1 MDPVEGPS
9 MSEEWPRETDGG
21 GVAGDFHSE
30 RPVAR
35 HPMTWSLPLM
45 QLGGISVRVHALFL
59 LLAAVELLRSAL
71 PGMPR
76 TLGLPPTV
84 VLVGCMLV
92 VSVLHEAVRTWA
104 HRRRGGELQEWLLW
118 PLGGLCNAQS
128 EGSRRERLSAIALP
142 WVAQVSLAVAVGGV
156 LVWHTGR
163 WVDGAVPR
171 PWSLDGFRVLAM
183 SGDGFVWECAWLLQ
197 WWNMVSLALQS
208 VPALPLTG
216 GRMLVAWLEPSR
228 GWSGS
233 VRTTARAGV
242 GSAVVLLVLG
252 LASGAWALSVLA
264 LVLWIAA
271 RETLDRVQATD
282 DHLENGTFDA
292 RDDRPATDPAEL
304 DRILAKIKARGIESL
319 GWRERRLLKA
329 ATRRRRD
336 DEATR

>member
-1 MDPVEGPS
+1 
-9 MSEEWPRETDGG
+9 MSDEWHGEADGG

-104 HRRRGGELQEWLLW
+104 HRRCGGELQEWLLW
-118 PLGGLCNAQS
+118 PLGGLCNAQA
-128 EGSRRERLSAIALP
+128 EGSRRQRLLAVAFP
-142 WVAQVSLAVAVGGV
+142 WFAQASLAVAVGG
-156 LVWHTGR
+156 LLAWHTGQ
-163 WVDGAVPR
+163 WLDGALPR

-183 SGDGFVWECAWLLQ
+183 TGDGFVWEVAWLLQ
-197 WWNMVSLALQS
+197 WWNVVSLTLQLA
-208 VPALPLTG
+208 PALPLTG
-216 GRMLVAWLEPSR
+216 GRVLVAWLEPSR
-228 GWSGS
+228 GWSAS
-233 VRTTARAGV
+233 VRTTARAGI

-252 LASGAWALSVLA
+252 LASGAWTLSVLA

-282 DHLENGTFDA
+282 HLLENGSSEPL
-292 RDDRPATDPAEL
+292 DDRLATDQAEL

-319 GWRERRLLKA
+319 GWRERRRLKA

-336 DEATR
+336 DEETR